1 MKKSLKTK
9 RFTLSEQ
16 LREAQYSNNR
26 LTEKLEELERVLT
39 TLSSRVSF
47 LEVIFSEGK
56 TQLMSLPKA
65 E

>member
-56 TQLMSLPKA
+56 TQLMSSPKA